1 MSIFHTLRLL
11 VSHPLTKSHPV
22 ESVSRFLRWQ
32 LGNKMIPFSIIY
44 PFTKKS
50 KLIIAKGMTGAT
62 GNLYFGLHEFED
74 MAFLLHFLRKDDFF
88 LDAGANVGSYT
99 VLASAHVGCKS
110 ISVEPVPSTFANLTN
125 NVFINQIQERVKY
138 LNIGLGKESS
148 ILKFT
153 KSLDTVNHI
162 ATEEDIDTIEVPI
175 KSVDEIIGINIPTLI
190 KIDVEGYE
198 TEVLK
203 GAINTLNNI
212 NLKAIIIELNGS
224 GGRYGF
230 DEKDI
235 HDLFVSLNFIPYEY
249 EPYLRKLKRVDTFG
263 LYNTIYVRDIDFV
276 ESRIKTAEKVE
287 IFGNIF

>member
-1 MSIFHTLRLL
+1 MSIFHTFRLL
-11 VSHPLTKSHPV
+11 VSHPLTKNHPIK
-22 ESVSRFLRWQ
+22 SVNRFLQWQ
-32 LGNKMIPFSIIY
+32 IGNRIIPFNIIF

-74 MAFLLHFLRKDDFF
+74 MAFLLHFLREEDYF

-99 VLASAHVGCKS
+99 VLASGHVGCKS
-110 ISVEPVPSTFANLTN
+110 ISVEPVPSTFSNLLN
-125 NVFINQIQERVKY
+125 NVFINQMYDKVQP
-138 LNIGLGKESS
+138 LNIGLGKESAM
-148 ILKFT
+148 LRFT

-162 ATEEDIDTIEVPI
+162 ATEEDTNTIDVPI
-175 KSVDEIIGINIPTLI
+175 KSVDEIVGVNIPTLI

-203 GAINTLNNI
+203 GASLTLKNA

-230 DEKDI
+230 DEKEI
-235 HDLFVSLNFIPYEY
+235 HDLFVSLDFSPYQY
-249 EPYLRKLKRVDTFG
+249 EPFSRKLKRIDTFG
-263 LYNTIYVRDIDFV
+263 SYNTIYIRDINFV
-276 ESRIKTAEKVE
+276 ESRIKTAEKIE
-287 IFGNIF
+287 IVGNIF

>member
-212 NLKAIIIELNGS
+212 NLKAIIIELIGS
-224 GGRYGF
+224 GGSYGF